1 MKLCALLA
9 IALASSLGAQA
20 PVPQGKPSPT
30 VGAKDSAASRRATSD
45 HRIPIQKTHVIP
57 VDTVVLRRVDTVT
70 IVRVDTVYVP
80 MAAATPLAALDT
92 LMKTDTLKC
101 TNTVFPVP
109 IPIPL
114 PGPDHPGGPS
124 AASTAPEPATAWLV
138 GAGLVVLGFVWGRR
152 QRGSR
157 GT

>member
-1 MKLCALLA
+1 MKLCALL
-9 IALASSLGAQA
+9 IVALASSLGAQA
-20 PVPQGKPSPT
+20 SPRRPSKTPER
-30 VGAKDSAASRRATSD
+30 AASD
-45 HRIPIQKTHVIP
+45 KRIPVQKTHVTP

-70 IVRVDTVYVP
+70 VLRVDTVYVTT
-80 MAAATPLAALDT
+80 AAPTALAALDT

-101 TNTVFPVP
+101 TNSVFPVP

-124 AASTAPEPATAWLV
+124 VASTAPEPATTWLV

-152 QRGSR
+152 HRESKG
-157 GT
+157 